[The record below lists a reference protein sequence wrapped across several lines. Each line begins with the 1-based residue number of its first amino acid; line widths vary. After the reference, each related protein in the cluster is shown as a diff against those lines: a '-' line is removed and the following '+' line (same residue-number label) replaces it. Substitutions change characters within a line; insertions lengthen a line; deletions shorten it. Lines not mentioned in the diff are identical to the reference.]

1 MPDAIYFLD
10 FGVTGAVG
18 RHTATDR
25 VPVIVKVYR
34 RGQHFGEVSVV
45 RGGLRRLNVVA
56 LTWTRVMLLTVS
68 DWESLT
74 EAFPEL
80 REVAEASICDD
91 VLSGAPLQPN
101 GKRPPP
107 PREAK
112 AAGAPGKVV
121 EKVTQLIRKHA
132 PNLDSTSSAAL
143 AAAMAVELASAR
155 KGRRK
160 QHCQQYRVPGRYSYA

>member
-91 VLSGAPLQPN
+91 VLSGAPLHPN
-101 GKRPPP
+101 GTRPPP
-107 PREAK
+107 PRETK
-112 AAGAPGKVV
+112 APPGKVV
-121 EKVTQLIRKHA
+121 DKVTQLIRKHA

-143 AAAMAVELASAR
+143 AAAMAVELAAAR

-160 QHCQQYRVPGRYSYA
+160 QQYRVPGRYSYA